1 MTELKKAIEEMIA
14 SGVYSPRICGI
25 LDLIIEDKMNSIE
38 LKKYL
43 SQQCIS
49 INDIKQ
55 ETLQVII
62 DYTNTCLE
70 DDILTEQ
77 EMRNIQLLKLFLK
90 VKEGD
95 FIDYG
100 KEPEI
105 TEILTWQLRKM
116 YNDDVIDKEEAL
128 MKNDL
133 QSLFDLSYDQFLDI
147 VNEVAQ
153 ESLDRG
159 ADIKDLDTII
169 VQNKH

>member
-1 MTELKKAIEEMIA
+1 MSELKKTIEEMIE
-14 SGVYSPRICGI
+14 SGDYSPRICGI
-25 LDLIIEDKMNSIE
+25 LNLIIEDKMNSIE

-43 SQQCIS
+43 SQQCIT
-49 INDIKQ
+49 INDIKS

-62 DYTNTCLE
+62 DYANICLE

-77 EMRNIQLLKLFLK
+77 EMRNIQLLKLFLR

-159 ADIKDLDTII
+159 ADIKNLDTVI
-169 VQNKH
+169 VPNKY